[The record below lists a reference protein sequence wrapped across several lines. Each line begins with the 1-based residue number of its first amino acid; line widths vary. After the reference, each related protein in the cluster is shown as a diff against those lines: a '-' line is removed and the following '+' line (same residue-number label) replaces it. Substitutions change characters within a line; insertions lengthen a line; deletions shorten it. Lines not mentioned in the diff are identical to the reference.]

1 MITKRGIGK
10 NFNSYEK
17 SPINDLILFC
27 IFNIQEKRE
36 KATFERL
43 VKECFTSF
51 PKIFCLPK
59 YPKWPD
65 ARKLDRPLR
74 TLRNKRLI
82 EGGPKTLFFLTVQGG
97 KEAQNFAKIF
107 RQEKL
112 I

>member
-1 MITKRGIGK
+1 MKRGAGK

-27 IFNIQEKRE
+27 ILSIQEKRE

-51 PKIFCLPK
+51 PKIFGLAK

-65 ARKLDRPLR
+65 TRKLDRPLR
-74 TLRNKRLI
+74 ILRERKLV
-82 EGGPKTLFFLTVQGG
+82 EGDPKTFFHLTQQGS
-97 KEAQNFAKIF
+97 KQAQDFTKTF
-107 RQEKL
+107 CQEKL
-112 I
+112 L